1 MEPVQAAKAARG
13 SRTIRIGA
21 RRAAV
26 ALLTGGVLVLAA
38 ACGPDDSSKAGG
50 SSDASAGSGGSAAS
64 PAAPASPKL
73 SAAVV
78 SVDPKDGSQ
87 DVPPSGAVKVSV
99 ANGKLTQVAV
109 ADKDGNPVQGT
120 LAADGS
126 SWTPSGTLA
135 VGMLYKVNAQAVDA
149 TGLQSAL
156 DSTFTTLT
164 PAKTVSSND
173 NISTGAS
180 YGVGMI
186 VSVNFNKDI
195 VKKDDV
201 VKGITFE
208 ASDGTQVKGHWFS
221 SRRLDFRPQQYWK
234 PLTKVTIHY
243 KLKSVE
249 VAPGV
254 YGGSDRDESFTIGR
268 SQVSTADAA
277 THEMTVTRDG
287 KAVQTIPITAG
298 NDDNPSWNGTMV
310 IEGKEKVT
318 RMNSAT
324 VSNIVGSEYDVP
336 DVPHAMRLTDT
347 GTYVHGN
354 YWSNAFGSSNAS
366 HGCISMQDTNTKGG
380 DDSSTAGK
388 FFNSSMIGDVVII
401 KNSKG
406 KTVSGSNGLSGWTV
420 PWTTW

>member
-1 MEPVQAAKAARG
+1 VI
-13 SRTIRIGA
+13 RTGA

-26 ALLTGGVLVLAA
+26 ALLAGGVLVLTS
-38 ACGPDDSSKAGG
+38 ACGPDDTSKAGG
-50 SSDASAGSGGSAAS
+50 GSGDASSASSAS
-64 PAAPASPKL
+64 PGGAASPKL

-78 SVDPKDGSQ
+78 TVDPKDGTQ
-87 DVPPSGAVKVSV
+87 DVAPSGAVKVSV
-99 ANGKLTQVAV
+99 TSGKLTQVSV

-120 LAADGS
+120 IAPDGL
-126 SWTPSGTLA
+126 SWAPSGTLA

-149 TGLQSAL
+149 AGLQSAI

-164 PAKTVSSND
+164 PAKTVASND
-173 NISTGAS
+173 NIATGST

-234 PLTKVTIHY
+234 PGTKVTIHY

-249 VAPGV
+249 VSPGV

-277 THEMTVTRDG
+277 SDEMTVTRDG
-287 KAVQTIPITAG
+287 KVVQTIPITAG

-324 VSNIVGSEYDVP
+324 VSNVVGSEYDVP
-336 DVPHAMRLTDT
+336 DVPHAMRLTDS

-354 YWSNAFGSSNAS
+354 YWGNAFGKSNAS
-366 HGCISMQDTNTKGG
+366 HGCIGLQDGKGG
-380 DDSSTAGK
+380 DDNSVAGK
-388 FFNSSMIGDVVII
+388 FFASSMIGDVVII
-401 KNSKG
+401 KNAKG
-406 KTVSGSNGLSGWTV
+406 KVVSGSNGLSGWTV
-420 PWTTW
+420 PWGSW